1 MPEYIRSK
9 QLLDVP
15 KDVVSVW
22 LHPDV
27 TEISS
32 AAFRLCRSLKEV
44 VLNNGLLRI
53 CRNAF
58 EHCRELES
66 ITIPSTVTDIDDAA
80 FRGCV
85 NLREVILNKGL
96 KKIGR
101 EVFKHCHSLESISIP
116 STVTEIG
123 KYTLFECKR
132 LREVVLNEGLE
143 RINNGLFHNCESLEK
158 VKFPS
163 TLKEIGDQAFLNCT
177 NLTSVS
183 LNEGLEKIGMLSF
196 QACSIETITFPSTL
210 LEVCGYSFCNCSHL
224 GEVITNENLETV
236 GERAFY
242 RCLSLQG
249 FKFPNISLRL
259 ENIIEAGQ
267 TEVESKV
274 EEAIIGR
281 ASNIVWSKGEEM
293 FVPAESLRV
302 EHPRTSM
309 NLDSVWWYGIKQ
321 RMDKI
326 VKQLSYHEMKE
337 ATTLFEL
344 ALWKEKIDH
353 ASDDTSPSG
362 REAYRIEVPGPV
374 KDAILHYIGY
384 KHNV

>member
-1 MPEYIRSK
+1 M
-9 QLLDVP
+9 
-15 KDVVSVW
+15 
-22 LHPDV
+22 
-27 TEISS
+27 
-32 AAFRLCRSLKEV
+32 
-44 VLNNGLLRI
+44 
-53 CRNAF
+53 
-58 EHCRELES
+58 
-66 ITIPSTVTDIDDAA
+66 
-80 FRGCV
+80 
-85 NLREVILNKGL
+85 
-96 KKIGR
+96 
-101 EVFKHCHSLESISIP
+101 ESISIP

-123 KYTLFECKR
+123 KYTFFECKR
-132 LREVVLNEGLE
+132 LREVVLKEGLE
-143 RINNGLFHNCESLEK
+143 RINNGLFHNCESLASI
-158 VKFPS
+158 KFPS
-163 TLKEIGDQAFLNCT
+163 TMKEIGDQAFLNCT

-196 QACSIETITFPSTL
+196 QACSMESITFPSTL

-224 GEVITNENLETV
+224 GEVIMNETLETV

-249 FKFPNISLRL
+249 FKFPDISIRL

-293 FVPAESLRV
+293 FVPGESLRA
-302 EHPRTSM
+302 EHPRTSE
-309 NLDSVWWYGIKQ
+309 NLDSVITCKVWWYGIKQ

-353 ASDDTSPSG
+353 ADDTSPSG
-362 REAYRIEVPGPV
+362 REACRIEVPGPV
-374 KDAILHYIGY
+374 KDIILQYLGY
-384 KHNV
+384 T